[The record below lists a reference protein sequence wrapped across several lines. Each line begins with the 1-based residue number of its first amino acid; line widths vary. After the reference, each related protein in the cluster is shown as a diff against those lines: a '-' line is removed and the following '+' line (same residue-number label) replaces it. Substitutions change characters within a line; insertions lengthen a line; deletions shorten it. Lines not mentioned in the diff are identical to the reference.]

1 MTRHGSY
8 QFLACWEEHP
18 SLEVQPPSDIEEC
31 FDGRSLIA
39 QVWNPYRELCVSRK
53 TGNRMFVIHDADG
66 NASASQAPH
75 DSQPLIV
82 AANYNGARNITL
94 VRSLVF

>member
-1 MTRHGSY
+1 
-8 QFLACWEEHP
+8 
-18 SLEVQPPSDIEEC
+18 
-31 FDGRSLIA
+31 
-39 QVWNPYRELCVSRK
+39 
-53 TGNRMFVIHDADG
+53 MFVIHDADG